1 MQTAYDSFNS
11 AWNSDVVAILVGAFV
26 MMVSGALLCINV
38 ACQFSRTSAEK
49 EMISRVNDNSFLGM

>member
-1 MQTAYDSFNS
+1 MQAAYDSFNS

-38 ACQFSRTSAEK
+38 ACQFRGPALKKT
-49 EMISRVNDNSFLGM
+49 